1 MKIVVSNFSNTMND
15 VAEIIREQN
24 GFETP
29 SLNEHLYLHMKGFRK
44 IEGLEAYVNL
54 KTLWLQ
60 SNVIERIENLEANTV
75 LDLSGNL
82 LSSVKDV
89 EHLQKCTSLTN
100 IDLSAN
106 NLDDANIKDLFSPKH
121 LPSLRCLSLRGNP
134 VVNKIKN
141 YRKSMIV
148 VSPSLCKL
156 DSRAIL
162 KSDREVAEAW
172 ASGKSIK
179 EVRASQKNELKKR
192 HQTQMKR
199 YRKWKERRRKEL
211 LSAAMKNK
219 SDGDHESTDTK
230 EEMVFDSETK
240 RMLGSKV
247 LNRNHP
253 GSPVEGTVTGFDSTS
268 KLFRVDYVG
277 TSFSSPEV
285 LHNKSHAIFTAD
297 DTWDC
302 FALDFLREMLVI
314 SSTEEEEI
322 KTVMSSSVPP
332 NLPDAISS
340 DVPEKVSEDDA
351 PKVPT
356 LSTTIVDELD

>member
-1 MKIVVSNFSNTMND
+1 MND
-15 VAEIIREQN
+15 VAEIIREQK

-60 SNVIERIENLEANTV
+60 SNAIERIENLEANTQLRNLFLQNNMIQRIENISVLSKLVHLNLGGNRIQRIEGLDKLKCLSV

-106 NLDDANIKDLFSPKH
+106 NLDDVNIKDLFSAKH

-162 KSDREVAEAW
+162 KSDREIAEAW

-199 YRKWKERRRKEL
+199 YREWKERRRKEL
-211 LSAAMKNK
+211 LLSATTKNK
-219 SDGDHESTDTK
+219 SDGGDHESTDTK

-277 TSFSSPEV
+277 TSLVTFSSFSPQEV
-285 LHNKSHAIFTAD
+285 LYDENKSHTLTLQMIRGITLH
-297 DTWDC
+297 W
-302 FALDFLREMLVI
+302 I
-314 SSTEEEEI
+314 S
-322 KTVMSSSVPP
+322 
-332 NLPDAISS
+332 
-340 DVPEKVSEDDA
+340 
-351 PKVPT
+351 
-356 LSTTIVDELD
+356 